1 LFLDLL
7 IFKKIPKP
15 RKPMK
20 SKSLTSFALASTLA
34 LASVSSLNAATIFTD
49 NASNYG
55 GGWNTGS
62 NGGSG
67 FGAWTLT
74 SSGGTGGFAGSFIG
88 DPTSAGITGMSTSS
102 FGLFANPSGS
112 GAFVDADRSLA
123 NPLGIGDSFSFQW
136 GINWDSDGGNKGFN
150 IYSGGVGATQLINV
164 NNGSTSNIT
173 INSTDVGF
181 GYGNAAMTWTI
192 TRTSATNLQVDA
204 TNRAGGAAYS
214 GNVTISGAP
223 DAIRFYASGM
233 NPGDNRQSYFNNL
246 TLTVVPE
253 PSSLSLLALSG
264 LALLRRRR
272 A

>member
-1 LFLDLL
+1 
-7 IFKKIPKP
+7 
-15 RKPMK
+15 MK

-34 LASVSSLNAATIFTD
+34 LASAGSLSAATIFTD

-55 GGWNTGS
+55 GVWNTGS

-67 FGAWTLT
+67 FGAWTLS

-88 DPTSAGITGMSTSS
+88 DPTSAGITGMDTTS
-102 FGLFANPSGS
+102 FGLYANPLAS
-112 GAFVDADRSLA
+112 GAFVNAERGFA
-123 NPLGIGDSFSFQW
+123 NPLGVGDSFSFQW
-136 GINWDSDGGNKGFN
+136 GINFDSNGGNKGFS
-150 IYSGGVGATQLINV
+150 IYSGGTSGAELINL
-164 NNGSTSNIT
+164 NNAGSSAIT
-173 INSTDVGF
+173 INGTDVGF
-181 GYGNAAMTWTI
+181 GYGNATMTWTI

-204 TNRAGGAAYS
+204 TNRDVSLTAAPNYS
-214 GNVTISGAP
+214 GNITISGTAAP
-223 DAIRFYASGM
+223 DSFKFYASGM
-233 NPGDNRQSYFNNL
+233 DSGDNRQPYFNNL

>member
-1 LFLDLL
+1 
-7 IFKKIPKP
+7 
-15 RKPMK
+15 MK

-34 LASVSSLNAATIFTD
+34 LASVGSLSAATIFTD
-49 NASNYG
+49 NAGNYG
-55 GGWNTGS
+55 GVWNTGS

-67 FGAWTLT
+67 FGAWTLS
-74 SSGGTGGFAGSFIG
+74 SSGGPGVIPGFAGAFIG

-136 GINWDSDGGNKGFN
+136 GINWPADSDASGNKGFN
-150 IYSGGVGATQLINV
+150 IFSGGVGATQLINV
-164 NNGSTSNIT
+164 NQGNPDTIT
-173 INSTDVGF
+173 INGTDVGF
-181 GYGNAAMTWTI
+181 GYGTAAMTWTI
-192 TRTSATNLQVDA
+192 TRTSETNLQVDA

-223 DAIRFYASGM
+223 DAFRFYASGM
-233 NPGDNRQSYFNNL
+233 NTGDNRQPYFNNL